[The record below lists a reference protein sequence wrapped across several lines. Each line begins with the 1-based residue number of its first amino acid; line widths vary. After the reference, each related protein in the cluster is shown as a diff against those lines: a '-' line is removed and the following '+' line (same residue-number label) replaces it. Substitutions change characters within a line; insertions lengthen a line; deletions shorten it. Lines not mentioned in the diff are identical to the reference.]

1 MSTLVNTVIKTQY
14 GAVRGSIDHGAYA
27 FKGIPF
33 AAPPFDAN
41 RLLPP
46 QPVIP
51 WSGVRDALVFG
62 PKAPQPPYPP
72 QIEALIPPELVASGE
87 DCLTLN
93 IWSPELGLTNLPV
106 MVWIAGG
113 EYEFHATGAS
123 PWYDGS
129 RFARDGVVCVTIN
142 YRVGVE
148 GFLDLGE
155 GNANRG
161 LLDQIAALTW
171 VRENVAAFGGDP
183 GNVTIFGESA
193 GAMSIATLLAMPR
206 AEGMF
211 QRAIVESGSAQHVT
225 TAATAHRITQYFAEK
240 LGVAPTRE
248 AIAAVPVDRALAAQ
262 LELMGDLMAHPGPDR
277 WGEVAANR
285 LIWEPVVDG
294 VTLPAPP
301 MDRISAGASKDID
314 ILVGSNADEWRLF
327 LVPGGDIE
335 HITDD
340 AVAGTMA
347 AYGLPIEAALATYR
361 AAHPNA
367 SAGDLFAAVQGDW
380 YWRIP
385 SVRLAEAHAR
395 NGEAI
400 YMYEFAWRSP
410 QYNGHL
416 GACHALEVPFVFDT
430 LGQETESL
438 LGTNPPQQLANAMH
452 AAWIA
457 FATSGDPG
465 WPKYDLSRRATMRFD
480 TTSAV
485 VDDPLAAERMLWDG
499 VR

>member
-1 MSTLVNTVIKTQY
+1 MSTLVNTVVKTQN
-14 GAVRGSIDHGAYA
+14 GAVRGSIANGVYV

-33 AAPPFDAN
+33 AAPPFGAN

-46 QPVIP
+46 QPVTP
-51 WSGVRDALVFG
+51 WSGVRDALAFG

-72 QIEALIPPELVASGE
+72 HIGALIPPELVDSGE

-93 IWSPELGLTNLPV
+93 IWSPDLGLANRPV

-171 VRENVAAFGGDP
+171 VRENIAAFGGDP

-193 GAMSIATLLAMPR
+193 GAMSISTLLAMPR
-206 AEGMF
+206 AEGLF
-211 QRAIVESGSAQHVT
+211 RRAIVESGSAQHVT
-225 TAATAHRITQYFAEK
+225 SAATAHRITRYFAEK
-240 LGVAPTRE
+240 LGVAPTFE
-248 AIAAVPVDRALAAQ
+248 AIAAVPLDRALAAQ
-262 LELMGDLMAHPGPDR
+262 LELMGDLMAHPDPER
-277 WGEVAANR
+277 WGEVAVNR
-285 LIWEPVVDG
+285 LIWEPVIDG

-301 MDRISAGASKDID
+301 LDRMSAGASASID
-314 ILVGSNADEWRLF
+314 LLVGSNVDEWRLF
-327 LVPGGDIE
+327 LVPDGALE
-335 HITDD
+335 HISNETL
-340 AVAGTMA
+340 AGAIA
-347 AYGLPIEAALATYR
+347 AYGLPVDAALATYR
-361 AAHPNA
+361 ATHPNT

-395 NGEAI
+395 NAPAT

-410 QYNGHL
+410 QFDGLL
-416 GACHALEVPFVFDT
+416 GACHALEIPFVFDT
-430 LGQETESL
+430 LGQGTEPL
-438 LGTNPPQQLANAMH
+438 LGPHPPQQLADAMH

-465 WPKYDLSRRATMRFD
+465 WPTYDPQRRETMRFD
-480 TTSAV
+480 TTPAL
-485 VDDPLAAERMLWDG
+485 VDDPLAAERMLWEG